1 VEERNL
7 DAPPPPRDLPPS
19 DGVFAASLTAAV
31 RRVDLPLIALWFALA
46 AGLAAL
52 TSQVVDWYVM
62 TDELLYERLAIS
74 IANLGSPL
82 PQIHGELIGNV
93 NQLYPLLLA
102 PFFHDRLVP
111 PALLDAHVLNAFVMS
126 SACLPTF
133 LLARAVTGSRRLAY
147 LVAALSVC
155 IPWIPLSSMLM
166 TEVVAYPA
174 FMWAML
180 AVYRAAL
187 SPRSRNDIV
196 MVVALGLATFA
207 RTQFVV
213 LFLVVP
219 IAFYLHELAFT
230 EASSHLARVRV
241 AGRRLVETHRPLAV
255 AYAALVVAALVLLA
269 VGRLSSALGTY
280 SVTAEGNL
288 LPSGMGRSLL
298 EHLAP
303 IGLGLGIL
311 PFVLG
316 VSWLFATV
324 VRPRARTQ
332 HAFAVIAIVTFAA
345 LLIEVTSYDLR
356 FGQGRLHDRYLFY
369 VVPLVLIAFATALRA
384 EPRLRWSLYIS
395 ATLMALAFSFVPVVR
410 FEKFNVDS
418 PVAVLN
424 DALLDAGGSVNGAR
438 VFLGLA
444 TIVAVLLFVLGA
456 VFLPR
461 AQLMI
466 VVLVFAVVAV
476 SSETALAFNRLL
488 TVDGTSGRPIT
499 LEQGVVFDWID
510 RKVGPEAKVTM
521 VPYPILYGNYW
532 ENVAYW
538 WNVEFWNASVQ
549 RAVTYEQAFTGT
561 PETFPATNLTFNR
574 ATGRANV
581 SPSAYAVQGIAETRF
596 RLAGAELGEDRGVA
610 LIAVDRPWRA
620 AWLAFDL
627 YRDGWTVPKVVG
639 KIRVFAAPGQT
650 QPTMRFLTI
659 SVRGP
664 NDVPPRPFRIDSNA
678 SNWAAEAGEQPTSN
692 QISVCVPARGF
703 ADVQVHAPRYSPIYG
718 DPRSEASFVS
728 YARSGGVLVTGIAL
742 ADETRPC

>member
-1 VEERNL
+1 M
-7 DAPPPPRDLPPS
+7 DAPPAARELPQH
-19 DGVFAASLTAAV
+19 GGAIAASITAAA
-31 RRVDLPLIALWFALA
+31 RRIDLPLVALWFALA
-46 AGLAAL
+46 SGLAIL
-52 TSQVVDWYVM
+52 TSQVADWYVM

-102 PFFHDRLVP
+102 PLFHDRLVP
-111 PALLDAHVLNAFVMS
+111 PALLDAHILNAFVMS
-126 SACLPTF
+126 SACLPAF
-133 LLARAVTGSRRLAY
+133 LLARAVTDARRLPY

-174 FMWAML
+174 FVWAML

-187 SPRSRNDIV
+187 SPRSLNDIV
-196 MVVALGLATFA
+196 MVVALGVATLA
-207 RTQFVV
+207 RTQFLV

-230 EASSHLARVRV
+230 EAPSRLSQARV
-241 AGRRLVETHRPLAV
+241 AGRKLVESHRPLAA
-255 AYAALVVAALVLLA
+255 AYAVLSVAVIVLLA

-280 SVTAEGNL
+280 SVTAKGDV

-303 IGLGLGIL
+303 LGLGLGIL

-316 VSWLFATV
+316 LAWLFATI
-324 VRPRARTQ
+324 VRPRARNQ
-332 HAFAVIAIVTFAA
+332 QAFAAIAIVTFAA
-345 LLIEVTSYDLR
+345 LLVEVTSYDLR

-369 VVPLVLIAFATALRA
+369 VVPLVLIAFAAALRTGR
-384 EPRLRWSLYIS
+384 RLHWSLFIS
-395 ATLMALAFSFVPVVR
+395 AALMVLAFSFVPVVR
-410 FEKFNVDS
+410 YEKFNVDS

-424 DALLDAGGSVNGAR
+424 DALLDAGGSVDGAR
-438 VFLGLA
+438 VLLGLA
-444 TIVAVLLFVLGA
+444 TLVACLLFLFA
-456 VFLPR
+456 AAFLRR
-461 AQLMI
+461 AHLAI

-510 RKVGPEAKVTM
+510 RKVGPGARVTM

-538 WNVEFWNASVQ
+538 WNVEFWNESVQ
-549 RAVTYEQAFTGT
+549 RAATYEQAFTGT
-561 PETFPATNLTFNR
+561 PETFPTTELTFDR
-574 ATGRANV
+574 ITGRANV
-581 SPSAYAVQGIAETRF
+581 SPSRYAIQGIAETRF
-596 RLAGAELGEDRGVA
+596 RLAGAELGQDRGVA

-650 QPTMRFLTI
+650 QPKMRFLTI

-664 NDVPPRPFRIDSNA
+664 NDVPPRTFRIESNT
-678 SNWAAEAGEQPTSN
+678 SNWAAEAGEQPTSK

-742 ADETRPC
+742 ADETRAC

>member
-1 VEERNL
+1 M
-7 DAPPPPRDLPPS
+7 DAPPAARDLPPR
-19 DGVFAASLTAAV
+19 DGVFTASLTAAA
-31 RRVDLPLIALWFALA
+31 RRIELPLIALWLALA
-46 AGLAAL
+46 GGLAVL

-102 PFFHDRLVP
+102 PLFHDRLVP

-133 LLARAVTGSRRLAY
+133 LLARAVTESRRLPY

-174 FMWAML
+174 FVWAVL
-180 AVYRAAL
+180 AIYRAAL
-187 SPRSRNDIV
+187 SPRLRNDVV
-196 MVVALGLATFA
+196 MVVALGVATLA
-207 RTQFVV
+207 RTQFLV

-219 IAFYLHELAFT
+219 IAFYVHELAFT
-230 EASSHLARVRV
+230 EAPSRLSRVRV
-241 AGRRLVETHRPLAV
+241 AGRKLVGSHRPLAA
-255 AYAALVVAALVLLA
+255 AYAALVVAAVVLLA

-280 SVTAEGNL
+280 SVTAEGNV

-303 IGLGLGIL
+303 LGLGLGIL

-316 VSWLFATV
+316 LAWLFANFV
-324 VRPRARTQ
+324 QPRAREQ
-332 HAFAVIAIVTFAA
+332 HAFAAIAVVAFAA
-345 LLIEVTSYDLR
+345 LLVEVTSYDLR

-369 VVPLVLIAFATALRA
+369 VVPLVLISFAAALRA
-384 EPRLRWSLYIS
+384 ERRPHWSLFSS
-395 ATLMALAFSFVPVVR
+395 AALLALAFSFVPVVR
-410 FEKFNVDS
+410 YDKFNVDS

-424 DALLDAGGSVNGAR
+424 GALLDAGGSVDGAR
-438 VFLGLA
+438 VLLGLA
-444 TIVAVLLFVLGA
+444 TIVALLLFLFGSA
-456 VFLPR
+456 FLRR
-461 AQLMI
+461 AQLTI
-466 VVLVFAVVAV
+466 VVLVFVVVAV
-476 SSETALAFNRLL
+476 STETALAFNRLL

-499 LEQGVVFDWID
+499 LEQGGVFDWID
-510 RKVGPEAKVTM
+510 RKVGPGAKVTM
-521 VPYPILYGNYW
+521 VPYPFLYGNYW

-549 RAVTYEQAFTGT
+549 RAATYEQAFTGT
-561 PETFPATNLTFNR
+561 PETFPKTKLTFDR
-574 ATGRANV
+574 TTGRANV
-581 SPSAYAVQGIAETRF
+581 SPSVYAVQGIAETRF
-596 RLAGAELGEDRGVA
+596 RLAGAELGQDRGVA

-650 QPTMRFLTI
+650 QSTMRFLTV

-664 NDVPPRPFRIDSNA
+664 NDVPPRTFRLDSNA
-678 SNWAAEAGEQPTSN
+678 SNWAAEAGEQPTSK
-692 QISVCVPARGF
+692 QISVCVPAHGF
-703 ADVQVHAPRYSPIYG
+703 ADVQFHAPRYSPIYG

-742 ADETRPC
+742 ADETTPC

>member
-1 VEERNL
+1 M
-7 DAPPPPRDLPPS
+7 
-19 DGVFAASLTAAV
+19 FAASMSAAV
-31 RRVDLPLIALWFALA
+31 RRIDWPLIALWFALA
-46 AGLAAL
+46 GGLAAL
-52 TSQVVDWYVM
+52 TSQVADWYVM

-102 PFFHDRLVP
+102 PLFHDRLVP

-133 LLARAVTGSRRLAY
+133 LLARAVTQSRRLPY

-196 MVVALGLATFA
+196 MVVALGVATFA
-207 RTQFVV
+207 RTQFLV

-219 IAFYLHELAFT
+219 VAFYVHELAFT
-230 EASSHLARVRV
+230 EAPSHLARVRV
-241 AGRRLVETHRPLAV
+241 AGRRLVETHRSLAV
-255 AYAALVVAALVLLA
+255 AYAGLVVAALVLLA

-316 VSWLFATV
+316 VAWLFTTF
-324 VRPRARTQ
+324 VRPPAREQ
-332 HAFAVIAIVTFAA
+332 HAFAAIALGMFAG
-345 LLIEVTSYDLR
+345 LLVEVTSYDLR

-369 VVPLVLIAFATALRA
+369 VVPLVLIAFAAALQVKR
-384 EPRLRWSLYIS
+384 RLHWSLYIS
-395 ATLMALAFSFVPVVR
+395 ATLTALAFSVVPVVR
-410 FEKFNVDS
+410 YDKFNVDS
-418 PVAVLN
+418 PVAALN
-424 DALLDAGGSVNGAR
+424 DALLEAGGSVDGAR
-438 VFLGLA
+438 VLLGLA
-444 TIVAVLLFVLGA
+444 TIVLLLLFVFA
-456 VFLPR
+456 AAFLHR
-461 AQLMI
+461 AQLAI
-466 VVLVFAVVAV
+466 VVLVFAVVAI

-499 LEQGVVFDWID
+499 LEQGQVFDWID
-510 RKVGPEAKVTM
+510 RKVGPGAKVTM
-521 VPYPILYGNYW
+521 VPYPFLYGNYW

-549 RAVTYEQAFTGT
+549 RAATYEQAFTGT
-561 PETFPATNLTFNR
+561 PETFPKTELTIDR
-574 ATGRANV
+574 TTGRANV
-581 SPSAYAVQGIAETRF
+581 SPSRYAVQGIAETRF
-596 RLAGAELGEDRGVA
+596 QLAGTELGQDRGVA
-610 LIAVDRPWRA
+610 LIAVERPWRA
-620 AWLAFDL
+620 AWLAFDF
-627 YRDGWTVPKVVG
+627 YRDGWTVPKAVG

-650 QPTMRFLTI
+650 AATMRFLTI

-664 NDVPPRPFRIDSNA
+664 NDVPPRTFRVDSNA
-678 SNWAAEAGEQPTSN
+678 SSWAAEAGVQPTSK

-742 ADETRPC
+742 ADETAAC

>member
-1 VEERNL
+1 
-7 DAPPPPRDLPPS
+7 
-19 DGVFAASLTAAV
+19 VFAASITAV
-31 RRVDLPLIALWFALA
+31 RRIDLPLVAIWFALA
-46 AGLAAL
+46 GGLAAL
-52 TSQVVDWYVM
+52 TSQVADWYVM

-74 IANLGSPL
+74 IANHGSPL

-102 PFFHDRLVP
+102 PLFHGTLVP

-133 LLARAVTGSRRLAY
+133 LLARAVTGSRRLPY
-147 LVAALSVC
+147 LIAALSVC

-174 FMWAML
+174 FMWAVL
-180 AVYRAAL
+180 AVYRAAVW
-187 SPRSRNDIV
+187 PRLLNDVV
-196 MVVALGLATFA
+196 MVVALGVATLA
-207 RTQFVV
+207 RTQFLV

-219 IAFYLHELAFT
+219 MAFYLHELAFT
-230 EASSHLARVRV
+230 EAPSQLARVRL
-241 AGRRLVETHRPLAV
+241 AGRKLAEAHLLLAG
-255 AYAALVVAALVLLA
+255 AYAALVVAAVVLLA
-269 VGRLSSALGTY
+269 LGRLSSALGTY
-280 SVTAEGNL
+280 SVTAEGNI

-303 IGLGLGIL
+303 LGLGLGIL

-316 VSWLFATV
+316 VAWLFATF
-324 VRPRARTQ
+324 VRPPAREQ
-332 HAFAVIAIVTFAA
+332 HAFAAIAVVTFAA
-345 LLIEVTSYDLR
+345 LLVEVTSYDLR

-369 VVPLVLIAFATALRA
+369 VVPLVLVALA
-384 EPRLRWSLYIS
+384 AALQSRLHWSLYIS
-395 ATLMALAFSFVPVVR
+395 ATLTVLAFSVMPVVR
-410 FEKFNVDS
+410 YEKFNVDS

-424 DALLDAGGSVNGAR
+424 DALLDAGGSVDGAR
-438 VFLGLA
+438 LLLGLA
-444 TIVAVLLFVLGA
+444 TIVVILLVLFAVAFVR
-456 VFLPR
+456 P
-461 AQLMI
+461 AQLAI
-466 VVLVFAVVAV
+466 AVLVFAVVAV

-499 LEQGVVFDWID
+499 LEQGQVFDWID
-510 RKVGPEAKVTM
+510 RKVGPGAKVTM
-521 VPYPILYGNYW
+521 VPYPFLYGNYW

-561 PETFPATNLTFNR
+561 PETFPKTELTFDR
-574 ATGRANV
+574 STGRANV
-581 SPSAYAVQGIAETRF
+581 SPSVYAVQGIAETRF
-596 RLAGAELGEDRGVA
+596 RLAGTELGQDRGVA
-610 LIAVDRPWRA
+610 LIAADRPWRA
-620 AWLAFDL
+620 SWLAFDL
-627 YRDGWTVPKVVG
+627 YRDGWTVPKAVG
-639 KIRVFAAPGQT
+639 KIRVFAAPGQME
-650 QPTMRFLTI
+650 PTMGFLTI
-659 SVRGP
+659 SIRGP
-664 NDVPPRPFRIDSNA
+664 NDVPPRAFRVDSNA

-703 ADVQVHAPRYSPIYG
+703 ADVQVQAPRYSPIYG